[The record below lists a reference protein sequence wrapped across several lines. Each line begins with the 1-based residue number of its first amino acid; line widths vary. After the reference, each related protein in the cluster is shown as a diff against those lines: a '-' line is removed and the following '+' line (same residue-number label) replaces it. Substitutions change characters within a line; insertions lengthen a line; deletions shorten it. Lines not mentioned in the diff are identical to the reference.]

1 MNNGGADQNYY
12 DLLGVEPDAPLTKI
26 QNSYRRLMLKAGHH
40 PDRGGDAWA
49 AAQLNKAYAVLKDP
63 EQRADYDARLELL
76 TRVALGFDVDARSE
90 AFDSVERCA
99 FCNQPHE
106 FGALA
111 GPEDSCAT
119 CGSPLAGVD
128 RRRMDSDDVRAVQR
142 LDKRLETVLYTHWQ
156 QRRGYKAKIEDI
168 SPRGL
173 RLLTRCDVRCGQLV
187 RLSNSVCDAVGEI
200 THSTPRSGRWL
211 TETVA
216 GVAFRTL
223 RLKRAVGGF
232 VSRRA

>member
-1 MNNGGADQNYY
+1 MNGGADQNYY
-12 DLLGVEPDAPLTKI
+12 DLLGVEPGAPLTEI
-26 QNSYRRLMLKAGHH
+26 RNSYRRLMLKAGHH
-40 PDRGGDAWA
+40 PDRGGDARR

-63 EQRADYDARLELL
+63 EQRADYDARLDIL
-76 TRVALGFDVDARSE
+76 TRVALGFDVDAGSA
-90 AFDSVERCA
+90 AFDSARCA
-99 FCNQPHE
+99 FCDHAHE
-106 FGALA
+106 FGELA

-128 RRRMDSDDVRAVQR
+128 HRRMESDDMRAVQR
-142 LDKRLETVLYTHWQ
+142 IDKRLETVLYTHWQ

-168 SPRGL
+168 SPHGL
-173 RLLTRCDVRCGQLV
+173 RLLTLCDLRSGQLV